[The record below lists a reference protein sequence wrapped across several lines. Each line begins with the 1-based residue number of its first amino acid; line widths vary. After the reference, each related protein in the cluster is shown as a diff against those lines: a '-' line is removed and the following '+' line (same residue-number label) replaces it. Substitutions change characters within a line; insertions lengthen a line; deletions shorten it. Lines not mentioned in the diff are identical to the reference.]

1 MIKEIIENILGLAF
15 EISNNTDFDVFV
27 DYMPHVKGL
36 HVRVFNK
43 DGEDIYNERRYY
55 GKSFE
60 DDYRGDFDSIKLYL
74 INLLTKNKGG
84 IKYE

>member
-15 EISNNTDFDVFV
+15 EISNTTDFNVFV

-60 DDYRGDFDSIKLYL
+60 GDYRGNFDSIKLYL
-74 INLLTKNKGG
+74 INLLIKNKGG